1 MENWVSVHTTANE
14 FEAGIIK
21 GLLENEGIS
30 AVVLNR
36 KDSAYV
42 FLGEINIMVSAHDQV
57 RAEQIIK
64 EQYSE

>member
-1 MENWVSVHTTANE
+1 MSVHTTTNE
-14 FEAGIIK
+14 FEAEMIK

-42 FLGEINIMVSAHDQV
+42 FLGEINIMVSTHDQI

-64 EQYSE
+64 EQRDE